1 MANTKI
7 TSDNLDTNIDIAGT
21 LDVTGAT
28 TMAGFTSS
36 VASTITTA
44 DNTDTLSLISTD
56 SDANSGPNLRM
67 YRNSGSPADGDNI
80 GQIDFEGRN
89 DNSEDVVYAS
99 MLGRVRDN
107 TDGTEDGGIQLDVM
121 KDGSLTGLW
130 KYFSNGTTSEFSI
143 NDDSI
148 DMDFRVESDGNT
160 HMLFV
165 DGGNDRVGIGTSG
178 PASAL
183 HISGG
188 DNTAAKLTI
197 TNTANTNTYSI
208 HAQNNAQS
216 LNFQEDGTNVMS
228 LATGAK
234 LGIGSSPTN
243 LTDEIITITTPA
255 SGGGQGIAFKRLD
268 SNNDQ
273 SVGQIRFSNNSTDDL
288 AFIKVKTD
296 GAVTSSAMQF
306 FTNTGSAST
315 ERLRIDNSGSVIY
328 KTGGG
333 KGFTFGSSGSAA
345 DAANMFCP
353 SSYTLAFGTNSSERM
368 RINSVGRLL
377 INTTAE
383 LGVNAGGGL
392 DVSGVGG
399 GQHIIHCR
407 NMDTSGGANQI
418 RFIDGSGDTCGEIN
432 SNATNNTT
440 AYATSSDG
448 RYKDV
453 IGKAKGLEIIN
464 SLNPVKFT
472 WKSSGEEDEG
482 LIAQEVLEIVPNAV
496 TGSEE
501 TKYMM
506 DYSKLVTPLV
516 KAIQEQQT
524 IIEDLKARIE
534 ALES

>member
-130 KYFSNGTTSEFSI
+130 KYYSNGTTSEFSI

-165 DGGNDRVGIGTSG
+165 DGGNDRVGIGTASPSTKLEVNGGIRLSG
-178 PASAL
+178 LNGGDGLKFDMAGSTDYVIKESSTNDVFSFGGLIHHNISSARVGIGTTSPSEPLTIRSSSENINCTLLEIGNDVHATNTKDAWMKFVAGVPGADGSWAIGAYPGSFRFAYLGDRSTAVTTASA
-183 HISGG
+183 
-188 DNTAAKLTI
+188 
-197 TNTANTNTYSI
+197 
-208 HAQNNAQS
+208 
-216 LNFQEDGTNVMS
+216 EVM
-228 LATGAK
+228 
-234 LGIGSSPTN
+234 
-243 LTDEIITITTPA
+243 
-255 SGGGQGIAFKRLD
+255 RLD
-268 SNNDQ
+268 SAGTLLVGATSKIANCRIFAYADP
-273 SVGQIRFSNNSTDDL
+273 SVPAFETQNTTTGSTNYALFFRSNAGTQIGY
-288 AFIKVKTD
+288 VKI
-296 GAVTSSAMQF
+296 S
-306 FTNTGSAST
+306 NTGTEYNTVSDYRLKENVRPMENGL
-315 ERLRIDNSGSVIY
+315 ERLN
-328 KTGGG
+328 K
-333 KGFTFGSSGSAA
+333 
-345 DAANMFCP
+345 
-353 SSYTLAFGTNSSERM
+353 
-368 RINSVGRLL
+368 
-377 INTTAE
+377 
-383 LGVNAGGGL
+383 
-392 DVSGVGG
+392 
-399 GQHIIHCR
+399 
-407 NMDTSGGANQI
+407 
-418 RFIDGSGDTCGEIN
+418 
-432 SNATNNTT
+432 
-440 AYATSSDG
+440 
-448 RYKDV
+448 
-453 IGKAKGLEIIN
+453 
-464 SLNPVKFT
+464 LNPVKFD
-472 WKSSGEEDEG
+472 WKEDGTSSEGFIAHEAQEEFPDAVSGEKDDETMQG
-482 LIAQEVLEIVPNAV
+482 
-496 TGSEE
+496 
-501 TKYMM
+501 M
-506 DYSKLVTPLV
+506 DYGRITPLLV